1 MSLIKNGC
9 ATYIRR
15 GFSGVLLSALL
26 ALALFVSGAAP
37 AQEVK
42 EIKLTEKHVQ
52 GFIAAHDDLTK
63 LFDVSSPD
71 NSDPKVEAQA
81 EAIVKKNGFAN
92 LAEHDIVSINI
103 SMIKIG
109 RAYV

>member
-9 ATYIRR
+9 AAYIRR
-15 GFSGVLLSALL
+15 GFSGMMLSALL
-26 ALALFVSGAAP
+26 AFVTSASGAAP

-63 LFDVSSPD
+63 LFD
-71 NSDPKVEAQA
+71 
-81 EAIVKKNGFAN
+81 I
-92 LAEHDIVSINI
+92 
-103 SMIKIG
+103 
-109 RAYV
+109 